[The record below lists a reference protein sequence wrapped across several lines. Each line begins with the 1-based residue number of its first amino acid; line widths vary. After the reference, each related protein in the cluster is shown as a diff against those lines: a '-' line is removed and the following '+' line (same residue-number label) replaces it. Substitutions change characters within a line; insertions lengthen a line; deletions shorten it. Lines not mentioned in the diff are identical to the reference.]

1 MPNEARFRELEM
13 SAVIRFMKKTAA
25 KTTRKKSPPHA
36 KAIDP
41 VEARMREMEKR
52 GELIYEPQ
60 TNFGPLPVLKL
71 AKKLRKG
78 EWERIL
84 RAAKGG

>member
-1 MPNEARFRELEM
+1 
-13 SAVIRFMKKTAA
+13 MKRSAA
-25 KTTRKKSPPHA
+25 KTVHKRRAARGKP
-36 KAIDP
+36 IDP
-41 VEARMREMEKR
+41 VKARMREMEKR

-71 AKKLRKG
+71 ARKFRKG

>member
-1 MPNEARFRELEM
+1 
-13 SAVIRFMKKTAA
+13 MKRSAA
-25 KTTRKKSPPHA
+25 KKVREKRPPRA
-36 KAIDP
+36 EKIDP
-41 VEARMREMEKR
+41 VEERMKEMER
-52 GELIYEPQ
+52 TGELIFEPQ

-71 AKKLRKG
+71 ARKFRKG

>member
-1 MPNEARFRELEM
+1 
-13 SAVIRFMKKTAA
+13 MK
-25 KTTRKKSPPHA
+25 
-36 KAIDP
+36 
-41 VEARMREMEKR
+41 EMERR
-52 GELIYEPQ
+52 GELIFEPQ

-71 AKKLRKG
+71 ARKFRKG